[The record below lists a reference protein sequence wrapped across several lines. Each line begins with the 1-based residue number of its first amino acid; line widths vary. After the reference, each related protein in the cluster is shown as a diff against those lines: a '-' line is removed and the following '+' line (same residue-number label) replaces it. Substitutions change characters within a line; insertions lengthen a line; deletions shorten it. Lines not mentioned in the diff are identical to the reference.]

1 MATPS
6 TPFLPSLFTIT
17 FPDCNLKPQEVLLGL
32 DILWVTA
39 CHNGHG
45 FRWSSNMTSTTYHY
59 ELWLPHLENKHDSI
73 TRGVPLRMSICKTHS
88 PVRGTEQTHNIHF
101 SLCPSSLASLYSSL
115 QLGYLA
121 PEGLTLGPSILEK
134 IELDRSLQWVDKDC
148 VSSYFIVPFY
158 PSTAVRVDAPWVT
171 EWRVNRGQLQKPE
184 FHQAHFCAPILAEL
198 LKKCV
203 HMCSVT
209 SVMSDS
215 LQPHGL

>member
-1 MATPS
+1 MP
-6 TPFLPSLFTIT
+6 I
-17 FPDCNLKPQEVLLGL
+17 FP
-32 DILWVTA
+32 
-39 CHNGHG
+39 
-45 FRWSSNMTSTTYHY
+45 Y
-59 ELWLPHLENKHDSI
+59 
-73 TRGVPLRMSICKTHS
+73 
-88 PVRGTEQTHNIHF
+88 F
-101 SLCPSSLASLYSSL
+101 SYSSL

-134 IELDRSLQWVDKDC
+134 IELDRSLQWVDKDG

-158 PSTAVRVDAPWVT
+158 QSTAVRVDAPWVT
-171 EWRVNRGQLQKPE
+171 DLGVSRGQLQKPE

-198 LKKCV
+198 LKCV